1 MDFDYIKKKSFSELV
16 EIGNELKLENI
27 HTLSK
32 KELIEKIIKCFK
44 EYEDYINSKNEY
56 KKIKRIGNKGKEGIT
71 YLVSDKNNKKYAMKT
86 FKKNKSVKNI
96 ETEVNLQKLASKKG
110 ICPKIYDFDIINNNI
125 VMDLMDEHLMDMME
139 RQNGN
144 LTENQQKEI
153 INIFKKLDET
163 NVFHGDSN
171 ILNYMLKDGKIY
183 IIDFGMS
190 KLIDDK
196 LKKKLKEEKINYNL
210 MNLGFIL
217 KLKELKCP
225 ESSYSYLLKQVS
237 NENKKKYNLI

>member
-1 MDFDYIKKKSFSELV
+1 MDFDYIRKKSFSELK
-16 EIGNELKLENI
+16 EIGNELKVENI
-27 HTLSK
+27 HNLSK

-44 EYEDYINSKNEY
+44 EYEDYINSKNVY

-71 YLVSDKNNKKYAMKT
+71 YLVSDKNGKQYAMKT
-86 FKKNKSVKNI
+86 FKKNKSLKNI
-96 ETEVNLQKLASKKG
+96 ETEVDLQKLASKKG

-125 VMDLMDEHLMDMME
+125 VMDLMDEHLMDVME

-153 INIFKKLDET
+153 INIFKKLDEA

-183 IIDFGMS
+183 IIDSGMS

-225 ESSYSYLLKQVS
+225 PSSYSYLLKQVS